1 MDRLPA
7 IGNRPFVE
15 INNGQPAA
23 DNVKSVDNNIRNPKI
38 NNVAQE
44 MESLFAYQLI
54 KTMRETSKNLDTEE
68 KEIGYD
74 TYMDMFDIEISRLLS
89 KRGLGLQN
97 VLIEQLGRMTDQS
110 DPEMVKNE
118 AGKDIFSK

>member
-1 MDRLPA
+1 MDRLPP
-7 IGNRPFVE
+7 IGNRPFAE
-15 INNGQPAA
+15 LKNGQPAA
-23 DNVKSVDNNIRNPKI
+23 DNVKNADNYRDAKI
-38 NNVAQE
+38 KNVAQD

-74 TYMDMFDIEISRLLS
+74 TYMDMFDTEISKLLS

-97 VLIEQLGRMTDQS
+97 VLTEQLGRMADQS
-110 DPEMVKNE
+110 DPEKVKSE
-118 AGKDIFSK
+118 ASKELLLK